1 MPSSCHNDSNFLFPP
16 PFCAGNSSLPSV
28 SPFLTSPRQ
37 APSSFSSVCCLK
49 PSNEIHTKQDGRLNA
64 FLSAFLFLS
73 SASSSFAFLS
83 YCLLLHLPVFIVLT
97 ICPSYF
103 PPSLFVLLFPSM
115 GPLFFQ
121 VLFFHFS
128 LLISTVVFVC
138 VYPSFLFPRH
148 SFLPLSLLSYVFLHF
163 HSFRPNLEARWLY
176 FHLFI

>member
-83 YCLLLHLPVFIVLT
+83 YCLLLHLLVLLSLPSVLHT
-97 ICPSYF
+97 FLHLSSSSYF
-103 PPSLFVLLFPSM
+103 PLWAPFSSRSYSSTSPS
-115 GPLFFQ
+115 
-121 VLFFHFS
+121 
-128 LLISTVVFVC
+128 
-138 VYPSFLFPRH
+138 
-148 SFLPLSLLSYVFLHF
+148 
-163 HSFRPNLEARWLY
+163 
-176 FHLFI
+176 